1 VSFFVTVLG
10 SGSTLPTSNRK
21 PTAQY
26 VNCGNRHIL
35 IDCGEGTQMQMRT
48 YGVKFQSIDYILI
61 SHLHGDHYFGLVGL
75 LSTMNLLGRV
85 NPIAIYGAARLQNIL
100 ELQLNNDQTQLSF
113 AIVFHEL
120 SPKSSGLLF
129 EDKIIR
135 VDYFPLSHRIPA
147 SGFLITEKKK
157 ERKLNASLVQRD
169 KVQIAYFKKLKK
181 GQDVVG
187 NDGRI
192 FSFEKY
198 TEEAD
203 PARSYAFC
211 SDTKYYEKIIPYI
224 EGVDLLYHEATYI
237 EKHKAKAN
245 ATKHSTAKQ
254 AALIAKKAKV
264 KCLLIGHI
272 SARYATGETHL
283 SEAKSVF
290 KNTIL
295 VEEGETYSV

>member
-1 VSFFVTVLG
+1 VNFFVTVLG
-10 SGSTLPTSNRK
+10 SGSTLPTSKRK

-26 VNCGNRHIL
+26 VDCGNRHIL
-35 IDCGEGTQMQMRT
+35 IDCGEGTQAQMRS
-48 YGVKFQSIDYILI
+48 YGVKFQSIDHILI

-85 NPIAIYGAARLQNIL
+85 KPIAIYGPVRLQEII
-100 ELQLNNDQTQLSF
+100 ELQLNNDQSQLSF
-113 AIVFHEL
+113 DVAFHVL
-120 SPKSSGLLF
+120 NPKSSGLLF

-135 VDYFPLSHRIPA
+135 LDNFPLSHRIPA

-157 ERKLNASLVQRD
+157 ERKLNVRLAERD
-169 KVQIAYFKKLKK
+169 KVQIAYYKTLKK

-187 NDGRI
+187 NDGKI
-192 FSFEKY
+192 ISFEKY
-198 TEEAD
+198 TEEAP
-203 PARSYAFC
+203 PARTYAFC

-237 EKHKAKAN
+237 EKHKARAK

-272 SARYATGETHL
+272 SARYETGEIHL

-295 VEEGETYSV
+295 AEDGATYSM